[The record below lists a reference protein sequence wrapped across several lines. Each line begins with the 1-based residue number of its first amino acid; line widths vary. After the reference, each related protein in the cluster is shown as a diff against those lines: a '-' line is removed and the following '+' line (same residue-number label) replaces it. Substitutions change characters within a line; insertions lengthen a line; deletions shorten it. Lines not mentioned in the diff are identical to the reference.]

1 MACTPHRYHLWTQQ
15 REEMEEQTVRCTKL
29 PGACGGAET
38 SAQPLQQ
45 PSALS
50 SLQEFRELRM
60 YVFTHPK
67 KKKYPFTIKKTNTFY
82 FKNKR
87 TQNNLRVPRELGDR
101 EMAHH
106 PAPFSAIYHL
116 GVKKPASGLGELEP
130 HPPGCSRGSL
140 LTWGRAAGPRRIV

>member
-1 MACTPHRYHLWTQQ
+1 
-15 REEMEEQTVRCTKL
+15 MEEQTVRCTEL

-67 KKKYPFTIKKTNTFY
+67 KKKKKSFYNQENKYMFY

-87 TQNNLRVPRELGDR
+87 TQNNL
-101 EMAHH
+101 
-106 PAPFSAIYHL
+106 SAK
-116 GVKKPASGLGELEP
+116 GV
-130 HPPGCSRGSL
+130 
-140 LTWGRAAGPRRIV
+140 RRS